1 MPMATDA
8 SESIYLDAYNQFDE
22 ILLSKSTKVFQKYPV
37 LFAEYQLAL

>member
-22 ILLSKSTKVFQKYPV
+22 IEEHMKMDDPL
-37 LFAEYQLAL
+37 ER